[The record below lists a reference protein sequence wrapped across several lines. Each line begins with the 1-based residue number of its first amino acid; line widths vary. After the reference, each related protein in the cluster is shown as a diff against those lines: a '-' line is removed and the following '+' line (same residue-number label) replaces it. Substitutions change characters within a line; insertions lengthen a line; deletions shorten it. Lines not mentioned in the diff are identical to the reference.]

1 MNPSV
6 FSPNKLKT
14 NKREIGIVGF
24 FFDLFSTNLFTHPIL
39 PIPMRIDKL
48 TNGYPTCIIYP
59 NLAALNEISQK
70 IGFRINFESFFRTG
84 LKNFISYGNK
94 NYKSITYRPLSKETV
109 LKWYERSLSTSIEI
123 PSLEIDF
130 TYVLSEF
137 LKTYSNI
144 TNLGIDSN
152 DNRYTSE
159 LCQYC
164 ETMINYFRS
173 RLESNTIQI
182 KVNQEIREEPIYSED
197 KKKKYYPQP
206 VYIDVTYGKPGT
218 QKKTKNTLFIPYLIY
233 DDLIDVFFYNLKLLK
248 ERVKIPIN
256 VQIYKDNNIIIKGYT
271 TKFYQQEKLIEKLY
285 KFTYTD

>member
-1 MNPSV
+1 MKPSV

-39 PIPMRIDKL
+39 PLPMRIDKL

-59 NLAALNEISQK
+59 NFASLNETSKK

-84 LKNFISYGNK
+84 LRNFIKFGNK
-94 NYKSITYRPLSKETV
+94 NHKSITYRPLSKETV
-109 LKWYERSLSTSIEI
+109 LKWYERSLSTTVEI

-137 LKTYSNI
+137 LKVYSNI
-144 TNLGIDSN
+144 TNSGIDSN
-152 DNRYTSE
+152 DSRYTIE

-197 KKKKYYPQP
+197 RKKKYYPQP
-206 VYIDVTYGKPGT
+206 VYIDVTYGKTRIP
-218 QKKTKNTLFIPYLIY
+218 KKKLFIPYLIY
-233 DDLIDVFFYNLKLLK
+233 DDLIDVFFYNLKMLK
-248 ERVKIPIN
+248 ERLKIPIN
-256 VQIYKDNNIIIKGYT
+256 VQIYKNNNIIIKGYT
-271 TKFYQQEKLIEKLY
+271 TKSYQQEKLIEKLY

>member
-1 MNPSV
+1 MNRNPSV

-14 NKREIGIVGF
+14 NKREIGIVCF
-24 FFDLFSTNLFTHPIL
+24 FFDLFSTKLFSTPIL

-48 TNGYPTCIIYP
+48 ANGYPTCIIYP
-59 NLAALNEISQK
+59 NLALLNEISQK
-70 IGFRINFESFFRTG
+70 IGFQINFESFFKTG
-84 LKNFISYGNK
+84 LKNFINYGNQ
-94 NYKSITYRPLSKETV
+94 NHKSITYRSLSKETV
-109 LKWYERSLSTSIEI
+109 LKWYERSLSTTVEI

-130 TYVLSEF
+130 TFVLSEF

-144 TNLGIDSN
+144 TNSGIDSN
-152 DNRYTSE
+152 DNRYIIE

-164 ETMINYFRS
+164 ETMINYFRL
-173 RLESNTIQI
+173 RLESNTIKI

-206 VYIDVTYGKPGT
+206 VYIDVTYGKARTP
-218 QKKTKNTLFIPYLIY
+218 KKNLFIPYLIY
-233 DDLIDVFFYNLKLLK
+233 DDLIDVFFYNLKMLK
-248 ERVKIPIN
+248 EGVKIPIN
-256 VQIYKDNNIIIKGYT
+256 VQIYENNNIIIKGYT